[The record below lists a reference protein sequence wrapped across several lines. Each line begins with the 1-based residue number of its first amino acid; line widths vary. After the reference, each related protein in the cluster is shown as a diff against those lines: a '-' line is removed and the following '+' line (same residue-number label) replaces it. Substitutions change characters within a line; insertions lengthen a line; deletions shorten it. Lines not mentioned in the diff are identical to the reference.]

1 MKNLNNQTL
10 LIISGLINTRLCSP
24 YQMPEKQFLTSYC
37 TSIWQRSQKP
47 MKLLMVLAAVSM
59 MMNNQPVS
67 NHSLYKQRNVK
78 QYSAQPR
85 IVFKLIVLDCFSL
98 FCLGLPLI
106 LFLTNYLE

>member
-1 MKNLNNQTL
+1 
-10 LIISGLINTRLCSP
+10 
-24 YQMPEKQFLTSYC
+24 
-37 TSIWQRSQKP
+37 